1 MQQDPD
7 DNLVAL
13 FKQLAVPN
21 PNKSAEAGRPIFDDQ
36 EVVEIRRPG
45 AKDYGVFL
53 ATAVSH
59 WVDDPFTGGQ
69 TKITYAERFRRQYQ
83 QFKAHAA
90 QTKSGTP
97 LDYAAFLSEGRRAE
111 LRALN
116 IYTVE
121 QLAEV
126 EGAELKNLGPG
137 GRELKNA
144 AMEFIAQ
151 SLSGAP
157 NLRMQQELEAL
168 KARNAIL
175 EEDFERNR
183 QKKAA
188 ENSNV
193 NLQDELEA
201 LKSRNNV
208 LEQELSPPGEFDAM
222 SLPQLREYITAQT
235 GQAPLGSLNRKTLV
249 RMAENSRPDKAA

>member
-21 PNKSAEAGRPIFDDQ
+21 PSKTLAAGRPMFDDQ

-45 AKDYGVFL
+45 SKDFGVYP

-59 WVDDPFTGGQ
+59 WRDDPFTGGQ
-69 TKITYAERFRRQYQ
+69 TQITYAERFRHQYQ
-83 QFKAHAA
+83 QFKAQAA

-97 LDYAAFLSEGRRAE
+97 LDYATFLSEGRRAE
-111 LRALN
+111 LRAQN
-116 IYTVE
+116 VYTVE
-121 QLAEV
+121 QLAEI

-137 GRELKNA
+137 GREMKNA
-144 AMEFIAQ
+144 AMEYIAE

-157 NLRMQQELEAL
+157 NLRMLSELEAL

-175 EEDFERNR
+175 EEDYERNK
-183 QKKAA
+183 QKKAV
-188 ENSNV
+188 ETNSAG
-193 NLQDELEA
+193 LQAELEA

-208 LEQELSPPGEFDAM
+208 LEQTTNQSEFDAM

-235 GQAPLGSLNRKTLV
+235 GQAPLGSMNRKTLL
-249 RMAENSRPDKAA
+249 RMAEDCRPDKAA